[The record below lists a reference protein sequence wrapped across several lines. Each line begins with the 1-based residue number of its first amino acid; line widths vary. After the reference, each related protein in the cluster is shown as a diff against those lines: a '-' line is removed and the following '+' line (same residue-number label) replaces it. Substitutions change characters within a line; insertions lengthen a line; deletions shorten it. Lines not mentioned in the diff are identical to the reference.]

1 MEIKFM
7 TTKAIKITSK
17 GQATIPKE
25 IRDLLKTDVVE
36 FDVIEGAVVV
46 RPVLSVG
53 GSLRRYSREYIPLKD
68 IKGKVWE
75 EALSERAD
83 KKTA

>member
-1 MEIKFM
+1 MPIKPV
-7 TTKAIKITSK
+7 KITSK

-36 FDVIEGAVVV
+36 FEIIEGNVVLKPV
-46 RPVLSVG
+46 RSVG
-53 GSLRRYSREYIPLKD
+53 RSLSRYAKGYVPLKEIRD
-68 IKGKVWE
+68 TIWE
-75 EALSERAD
+75 EVVSERSG

>member
-1 MEIKFM
+1 MP
-7 TTKAIKITSK
+7 TRTVKITSK

-36 FDVIEGAVVV
+36 FEVIEGKVVLKPV
-46 RPVLSVG
+46 RSVG
-53 GSLRRYSREYIPLKD
+53 GSLSQYSKEYVALKD
-68 IKGKVWE
+68 IRGAIWE
-75 EALSERAD
+75 DVARDRSG